1 MEDYRDRIIVIF
13 AGYKDEMKQFLDS
26 NPGLISRIGY
36 TIEFPDYSI
45 DELLQ
50 IFLNMLKN
58 SNMDITE
65 SALKKL
71 KKVIEVSSKNKNFGN
86 GRFIRNIFQKILIE
100 HAKNMDKNNSDDNLF
115 LIDVFLITEDDINF
129 EKLVFKG
136 EDNKKIGF

>member
-1 MEDYRDRIIVIF
+1 M
-13 AGYKDEMKQFLDS
+13 
-26 NPGLISRIGY
+26 
-36 TIEFPDYSI
+36 
-45 DELLQ
+45 
-50 IFLNMLKN
+50 
-58 SNMDITE
+58 
-65 SALKKL
+65 